1 MVEVEEYD
9 KAVDLFHMIDNLDN
23 QNLENQYFMAF
34 CHFKLKNY
42 STVQEIIKDLENDQ
56 VQSQKLKQE
65 AELYSGFQDLVK
77 ELEKVDVN
85 EFKNEGNDEMDEEK
99 DWEDA

>member
-1 MVEVEEYD
+1 
-9 KAVDLFHMIDNLDN
+9 
-23 QNLENQYFMAF
+23 MAF